1 MNISHKHKTIW
12 WAPERC
18 GTKGTAHIFNHFDF
32 DYIPKGTEKH
42 KNLNKQTQYQSHEII
57 PPPSKYENYNVICS
71 IRNPYDRMLG
81 VFVNF
86 VGVGMTSTYLKSQHN
101 TMVNTFSSFIDALF
115 KHKEIKP
122 KFGIEQR
129 TYTKILD
136 SYVSKYN
143 FDVTIPN
150 NYIRMEHIVEDMGKI
165 NFINQSTLWS
175 SGYIENYLT
184 TNQHINT
191 RPYQFNSIYTLST
204 AKKVYE
210 YHKQFFL
217 VLGYDPFSFTTNE
230 LTDEEKMNFLHE
242 TL

>member
-1 MNISHKHKTIW
+1 MDSYNVLK
-12 WAPERC
+12 
-18 GTKGTAHIFNHFDF
+18 
-32 DYIPKGTEKH
+32 
-42 KNLNKQTQYQSHEII
+42 YQSHEII
-57 PPPSKYENYNVICS
+57 NPPSKYEDYNVICS

-81 VFVNF
+81 VFLNF
-86 VGVGMTSTYLKSQHN
+86 VSVGMSTTYLNSQHN
-101 TMVNTFSSFIDALF
+101 IKVETFSTFIDELF
-115 KHKEIKP
+115 KHKDIIP

-129 TYTKILD
+129 RYTKILD

-150 NYIRMEHIVEDMGKI
+150 NYIRMEHIVEDIGKI
-165 NFINQSTLWS
+165 DFINQSLLWS
-175 SGYIENYLT
+175 SGYIKNYLT

-191 RPYQFNSIYTLST
+191 RPYQFNSIYTSET

-217 VLGYDPFSFTTNE
+217 VLGYDPFSFTTEE

>member
-18 GTKGTAHIFNHFDF
+18 GTKATAHIFNHFDF
-32 DYIPKGTEKH
+32 DFIPQGTEKN
-42 KNLNKQTQYQSHEII
+42 KNNNKKTQYQSHEMI
-57 PPPSKYENYNVICS
+57 PPPSEYKDYNVICS
-71 IRNPYDRMLG
+71 VRNPYDRMLG

-86 VGVGMTSTYLKSQHN
+86 VGVGMSSSYLKNEHN
-101 TMVNTFSSFIDALF
+101 EIVNTYSTFINELF

-122 KFGIEQR
+122 KFGVEPIKHTRVLE
-129 TYTKILD
+129 TYI
-136 SYVSKYN
+136 SKYN

-165 NFINQSTLWS
+165 DFINQSTLWS
-175 SGYIENYLT
+175 SGYVENYLT

-191 RPYQFNSIYTLST
+191 RPYQFNSIYTLET

>member
-32 DYIPKGTEKH
+32 DYIPKGTEKYGGI
-42 KNLNKQTQYQSHEII
+42 NKQTQYQSHEII
-57 PPPSKYENYNVICS
+57 PPPSKYEDYNVICS

-86 VGVGMTSTYLKSQHN
+86 VGVGKSCSYLKSQHN
-101 TMVNTFSSFIDALF
+101 TMVNIFSTFIDELF
-115 KHKEIKP
+115 KHKTIKP
-122 KFGIEQR
+122 KFGMEQSG
-129 TYTKILD
+129 YTKILD
-136 SYVSKYN
+136 AYVSKYN

-150 NYIRMEHIVEDMGKI
+150 KYIRMEHIVEDIGKI
-165 NFINQSTLWS
+165 DFINRSPLWS
-175 SGYIENYLT
+175 SGYIKNYLT
-184 TNQHINT
+184 TNQYINT
-191 RPYQFNSIYTLST
+191 RPYQFNSMYTLET

-217 VLGYDPFSFTTNE
+217 TLGYDPFSFTTEE
-230 LTDEEKMNFLHE
+230 LSDEEKMRFLHE
-242 TL
+242 II